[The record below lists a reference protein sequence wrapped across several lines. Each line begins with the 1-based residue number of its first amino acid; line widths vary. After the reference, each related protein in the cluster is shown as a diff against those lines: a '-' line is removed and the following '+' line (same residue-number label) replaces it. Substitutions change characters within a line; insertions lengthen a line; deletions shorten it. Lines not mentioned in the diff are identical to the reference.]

1 MTTETPEDMR
11 TILIGLP
18 CPICPDNVSDE
29 QLRQLCKDID
39 TELESR
45 FGTSDTKSSDRA
57 DEAWW
62 EALEYL
68 AINEYNMQ
76 YYEDTK

>member
-1 MTTETPEDMR
+1 MTTETPETMR
-11 TILIGLP
+11 AILMSLP
-18 CPICPDNVSDE
+18 CPICPNNVSDE
-29 QLRQLCKDID
+29 QLIQLCKDID

-45 FGTSDTKSSDRA
+45 FGTSDTKSSDRI

-76 YYEDTK
+76 YYEDMQ